1 MYIGK
6 MGSNSYLNRIGL
18 NHSGRNQNSTFL
30 KWNQSFTRRDSVMI
44 SSGTAQNKCESGIYR
59 PNGNSMRVIEPVEYT
74 YVVPDERL
82 RTYEIIPPS
91 ERTSYTEKDALLDQY
106 MKQFRINGRI
116 EGDKFVWDSSKPA
129 GICLASQVSEAE
141 LERFR
146 QELNEKGLGDEI
158 DWRGVESDFVQM
170 NVGFDNIER
179 LETKADFLASRYAVL
194 KDRIEKQYT
203 GDEQKQEMQKLEEI
217 YSKEKE
223 RMADSYGDTIGKF
236 YEGLGQTGVS
246 EEMRNSVLAMI
257 DKKAAA
263 YGDYLAQTDLYTLMD
278 EVHPPAGHELQ
289 CALGSIQLD
298 GSSDQWLKQDD
309 AYMAARL
316 RESFLASKEG
326 QGFGK
331 QESNEQ
337 ALYDIK
343 DLSFAGVYAKSLS
356 GQLKRPNMV
365 WSTSKS
371 DSELG
376 SFFANQRVAE
386 QRKIE
391 SADISSKLAD
401 MLHKTYEPFMEK
413 FMDAL
418 DQTLDENQALV
429 NEKPW
434 ICGLVRTSHI
444 NRNLVYASYQS

>member
-6 MGSNSYLNRIGL
+6 IGSNSYLNRIGL
-18 NHSGRNQNSTFL
+18 NHSGRNQNSTLL

-44 SSGTAQNKCESGIYR
+44 SSGIAQNKCESGIYR

-263 YGDYLAQTDLYTLMD
+263 YEEHLAQTDY
-278 EVHPPAGHELQ
+278 
-289 CALGSIQLD
+289 IQLD

-356 GQLKRPNMV
+356 GQLKRPDMV

-376 SFFANQRVAE
+376 AFLANQRVAE

>member
-18 NHSGRNQNSTFL
+18 NHSGRNQNSTLL

-44 SSGTAQNKCESGIYR
+44 SSGIAQNKCESGIYR

-263 YGDYLAQTDLYTLMD
+263 YEEHLAQTDY
-278 EVHPPAGHELQ
+278 
-289 CALGSIQLD
+289 IQLD

-356 GQLKRPNMV
+356 GQLKRPDMV

-371 DSELG
+371 DYELG
-376 SFFANQRVAE
+376 AFFANQRVAE

>member
-6 MGSNSYLNRIGL
+6 IGSNSYLNRIGL

-263 YGDYLAQTDLYTLMD
+263 YEEHLAQTDY
-278 EVHPPAGHELQ
+278 
-289 CALGSIQLD
+289 IQLD

-356 GQLKRPNMV
+356 GQLKRPDMV

-371 DSELG
+371 DYELG
-376 SFFANQRVAE
+376 AFFANQRVAE

>member
-1 MYIGK
+1 
-6 MGSNSYLNRIGL
+6 
-18 NHSGRNQNSTFL
+18 
-30 KWNQSFTRRDSVMI
+30 
-44 SSGTAQNKCESGIYR
+44 
-59 PNGNSMRVIEPVEYT
+59 
-74 YVVPDERL
+74 
-82 RTYEIIPPS
+82 
-91 ERTSYTEKDALLDQY
+91 

-236 YEGLGQTGVS
+236 YESLGQMGVS
-246 EEMRNSVLAMI
+246 EEMKNSVLAMI

-263 YGDYLAQTDLYTLMD
+263 YEEHLAQTDY
-278 EVHPPAGHELQ
+278 
-289 CALGSIQLD
+289 IQLD

-356 GQLKRPNMV
+356 GQLKRPDMV

-371 DSELG
+371 DYELG
-376 SFFANQRVAE
+376 AFFANQRVAE

>member
-236 YEGLGQTGVS
+236 YESLGQMGVS
-246 EEMRNSVLAMI
+246 EEMKNSVLAMI

-263 YGDYLAQTDLYTLMD
+263 YEEHLAQTDY
-278 EVHPPAGHELQ
+278 
-289 CALGSIQLD
+289 IQLD

-343 DLSFAGVYAKSLS
+343 DLSFAGVYAKSLT
-356 GQLKRPNMV
+356 GQLKRPDMV

-391 SADISSKLAD
+391 SAD
-401 MLHKTYEPFMEK
+401 
-413 FMDAL
+413 
-418 DQTLDENQALV
+418 
-429 NEKPW
+429 
-434 ICGLVRTSHI
+434 
-444 NRNLVYASYQS
+444 

>member
-6 MGSNSYLNRIGL
+6 IGSNSYLNRIGL
-18 NHSGRNQNSTFL
+18 NHSGRNQNSTLL

-44 SSGTAQNKCESGIYR
+44 SSGIAQNKCESGIYR

-116 EGDKFVWDSSKPA
+116 EGDKFVWDSSKPT
-129 GICLASQVSEAE
+129 GICLASQVSDSE

-236 YEGLGQTGVS
+236 YESLGQMGVS
-246 EEMRNSVLAMI
+246 EEMKNSVLAMI

-263 YGDYLAQTDLYTLMD
+263 YEEHLAQTDY
-278 EVHPPAGHELQ
+278 
-289 CALGSIQLD
+289 IQLD

-356 GQLKRPNMV
+356 GQLKRPDMV

-376 SFFANQRVAE
+376 AFFANQRVAE

>member
-6 MGSNSYLNRIGL
+6 IGSNSYLNRIGL
-18 NHSGRNQNSTFL
+18 NHSGRNQNSTLL

-44 SSGTAQNKCESGIYR
+44 SSGIAQNKCESGIYR

-236 YEGLGQTGVS
+236 YESLGQMGVS
-246 EEMRNSVLAMI
+246 EEMKNSVLAMI

-263 YGDYLAQTDLYTLMD
+263 YEEHLAQTDY
-278 EVHPPAGHELQ
+278 
-289 CALGSIQLD
+289 IQLD

-371 DSELG
+371 DYELG
-376 SFFANQRVAE
+376 AFFANQRVAE

>member
-6 MGSNSYLNRIGL
+6 IGSNSYLNRIGL
-18 NHSGRNQNSTFL
+18 NHSGRNQNSTLL

-44 SSGTAQNKCESGIYR
+44 SSGIAQNKCESGIYR

-263 YGDYLAQTDLYTLMD
+263 YEEHLAQTDY
-278 EVHPPAGHELQ
+278 
-289 CALGSIQLD
+289 IQLD

-371 DSELG
+371 DYELG
-376 SFFANQRVAE
+376 AFFANQRVAE

>member
-6 MGSNSYLNRIGL
+6 IGSNSYLNRIGL
-18 NHSGRNQNSTFL
+18 NHSGRNQNSTLL

-44 SSGTAQNKCESGIYR
+44 SSGIAQNKCESGIYR

-236 YEGLGQTGVS
+236 YESLGQMGVS
-246 EEMRNSVLAMI
+246 EEMKNSVLAMI

-263 YGDYLAQTDLYTLMD
+263 YEEHLAQTDY
-278 EVHPPAGHELQ
+278 
-289 CALGSIQLD
+289 IQLD

-356 GQLKRPNMV
+356 GQLKRPDMV

-371 DSELG
+371 DYELG
-376 SFFANQRVAE
+376 AFFANQRVAE

>member
-6 MGSNSYLNRIGL
+6 IGNNSYLNRIGL
-18 NHSGRNQNSTFL
+18 NHPGRKQDSTFL
-30 KWNQSFTRRDSVMI
+30 KWNKPFTRQDSVMI
-44 SSGTAQNKCESGIYR
+44 SSGTGQNRCEPGIYR
-59 PNGNSMRVIEPVEYT
+59 PNGNSMRAFAPIGYT
-74 YVVPDERL
+74 YVVPDEGL
-82 RTYEIIPPS
+82 RTNEIIPPS

-106 MKQFRINGRI
+106 MKQFRIDGRI

-179 LETKADFLASRYAVL
+179 LETKADFLASRYAIL
-194 KDRIEKQYT
+194 KDRIGKQYT
-203 GDEQKQEMQKLEEI
+203 GDEQKRQMQKLEEI
-217 YSKEKE
+217 YSREKE
-223 RMADSYGDTIGKF
+223 RMADSYGDRIGKF
-236 YEGLGQTGVS
+236 YESLGQTGVS
-246 EEMRNSVLAMI
+246 EEMKNSVMAMI
-257 DKKAAA
+257 DKKSAV
-263 YGDYLAQTDLYTLMD
+263 YEDYLAQTDLN
-278 EVHPPAGHELQ
+278 A
-289 CALGSIQLD
+289 QLD

-309 AYMAARL
+309 TYMAAQL

-343 DLSFAGVYAKSLS
+343 DLAFAGAYAKSLS
-356 GQLKRPNMV
+356 EQLKRPDMV

-376 SFFANQRVAE
+376 AFLANQRAAE

-391 SADISSKLAD
+391 SADISGKLAD
-401 MLHKTYEPFMEK
+401 MLSSTYEPFMEK

-418 DQTLDENQALV
+418 DKTLDENKALV

-434 ICGLVRTSHI
+434 INGLVRTSHI
-444 NRNLVYASYQS
+444 NRELVYASYQHTKGR

>member
-6 MGSNSYLNRIGL
+6 IGSNSYLNRIGL

-30 KWNQSFTRRDSVMI
+30 IWNQSFTRRDSVMI
-44 SSGTAQNKCESGIYR
+44 SSGIAQNKCESGIYR

-236 YEGLGQTGVS
+236 YESLGQMGVS
-246 EEMRNSVLAMI
+246 EEMKNSVLAMI

-263 YGDYLAQTDLYTLMD
+263 YEEHLAQTDY
-278 EVHPPAGHELQ
+278 
-289 CALGSIQLD
+289 IQLD

-356 GQLKRPNMV
+356 GQLKRPDMV

-371 DSELG
+371 DYELG
-376 SFFANQRVAE
+376 AFFANQRVAE

>member
-44 SSGTAQNKCESGIYR
+44 SSGIAQNKCESGIYR

-236 YEGLGQTGVS
+236 YESLGQMGVS
-246 EEMRNSVLAMI
+246 EEMKNSVLAMI

-263 YGDYLAQTDLYTLMD
+263 YEEHLAQTDY
-278 EVHPPAGHELQ
+278 
-289 CALGSIQLD
+289 IQLD

-356 GQLKRPNMV
+356 GQLKRPDMV

-371 DSELG
+371 DYELG
-376 SFFANQRVAE
+376 AFFANQRVAE

-418 DQTLDENQALV
+418 DQTLDENKALV

-444 NRNLVYASYQS
+444 NRNLVYASYQSEISDR

>member
-6 MGSNSYLNRIGL
+6 IGSNSYLNRIGL

-44 SSGTAQNKCESGIYR
+44 SSGIAQNKCESGIYR

-246 EEMRNSVLAMI
+246 EEMKNSVLAMI

-263 YGDYLAQTDLYTLMD
+263 YEEHLAQTDY
-278 EVHPPAGHELQ
+278 
-289 CALGSIQLD
+289 IQLD

-356 GQLKRPNMV
+356 GQLKRPDMV

-371 DSELG
+371 DYELG
-376 SFFANQRVAE
+376 AFFANQRVAE

-418 DQTLDENQALV
+418 DQTLDENKALV

>member
-158 DWRGVESDFVQM
+158 DWSGVESDFVQM

-263 YGDYLAQTDLYTLMD
+263 YEEHLAQTDY
-278 EVHPPAGHELQ
+278 
-289 CALGSIQLD
+289 IQLD

-356 GQLKRPNMV
+356 GQLKRPDMV

-376 SFFANQRVAE
+376 AFLANQRVAE

-413 FMDAL
+413 RSEERRVGKECL
-418 DQTLDENQALV
+418 
-429 NEKPW
+429 
-434 ICGLVRTSHI
+434 
-444 NRNLVYASYQS
+444 

>member
-18 NHSGRNQNSTFL
+18 NHSGRNQNSTLL

-44 SSGTAQNKCESGIYR
+44 SSGIAQNKCESGIYR

-236 YEGLGQTGVS
+236 YESLGQMGVS
-246 EEMRNSVLAMI
+246 EEMKNSVLAMI

-263 YGDYLAQTDLYTLMD
+263 YEEHLAQTDY
-278 EVHPPAGHELQ
+278 
-289 CALGSIQLD
+289 IQLD

-371 DSELG
+371 DYELG
-376 SFFANQRVAE
+376 AFFANQRVAE

-418 DQTLDENQALV
+418 DQTLDENKALV

-444 NRNLVYASYQS
+444 NRNLVYASYQSEISDR

>member
-1 MYIGK
+1 
-6 MGSNSYLNRIGL
+6 
-18 NHSGRNQNSTFL
+18 
-30 KWNQSFTRRDSVMI
+30 
-44 SSGTAQNKCESGIYR
+44 
-59 PNGNSMRVIEPVEYT
+59 
-74 YVVPDERL
+74 
-82 RTYEIIPPS
+82 
-91 ERTSYTEKDALLDQY
+91 
-106 MKQFRINGRI
+106 
-116 EGDKFVWDSSKPA
+116 
-129 GICLASQVSEAE
+129 
-141 LERFR
+141 
-146 QELNEKGLGDEI
+146 
-158 DWRGVESDFVQM
+158 
-170 NVGFDNIER
+170 
-179 LETKADFLASRYAVL
+179 
-194 KDRIEKQYT
+194 
-203 GDEQKQEMQKLEEI
+203 MQKMEEI

-246 EEMRNSVLAMI
+246 EEMKNSVLAMI

-263 YGDYLAQTDLYTLMD
+263 YEEHLAQADY
-278 EVHPPAGHELQ
+278 
-289 CALGSIQLD
+289 IQLD

-343 DLSFAGVYAKSLS
+343 DLSFAGVYAKSLT
-356 GQLKRPNMV
+356 GQLKRPDMV

-418 DQTLDENQALV
+418 DQTLDENKALV

-444 NRNLVYASYQS
+444 NRNLVYASYQSEISDR

>member
-6 MGSNSYLNRIGL
+6 IGSNSYLNRIGL

-44 SSGTAQNKCESGIYR
+44 SSGIAQNKCESGIYR

-129 GICLASQVSEAE
+129 GSCLASQVSEAE

-236 YEGLGQTGVS
+236 YESLGQMGVS
-246 EEMRNSVLAMI
+246 EEMKNSVLAMI

-263 YGDYLAQTDLYTLMD
+263 YEEHLAQTDY
-278 EVHPPAGHELQ
+278 
-289 CALGSIQLD
+289 IQLD

-356 GQLKRPNMV
+356 GQLKRPDMV

-371 DSELG
+371 DYELG
-376 SFFANQRVAE
+376 AFFANQRVAE

>member
-6 MGSNSYLNRIGL
+6 IGSNSYLNRIGL

-44 SSGTAQNKCESGIYR
+44 SSGIAQNKCESGIYR

-236 YEGLGQTGVS
+236 YESLGQMGVS
-246 EEMRNSVLAMI
+246 EEMKNSVLAMI

-263 YGDYLAQTDLYTLMD
+263 YEEHLAQTDY
-278 EVHPPAGHELQ
+278 
-289 CALGSIQLD
+289 IQLD

-356 GQLKRPNMV
+356 GQLKRPDMV

-371 DSELG
+371 DYELG

>member
-6 MGSNSYLNRIGL
+6 IGSNSYLNRIGL

-44 SSGTAQNKCESGIYR
+44 SSGIAQNKCESGIYR

-236 YEGLGQTGVS
+236 YESLGQMGVS
-246 EEMRNSVLAMI
+246 EEMKNSVLAMI

-263 YGDYLAQTDLYTLMD
+263 YEEHLAQTDY
-278 EVHPPAGHELQ
+278 
-289 CALGSIQLD
+289 IQLD

-356 GQLKRPNMV
+356 GQLKRPDMV

-371 DSELG
+371 DYELG
-376 SFFANQRVAE
+376 AFFANQRVAE

-434 ICGLVRTSHI
+434 IWGLVRTSHI

>member
-6 MGSNSYLNRIGL
+6 IGSNSYLNRIGL

-44 SSGTAQNKCESGIYR
+44 SSGIAQNKCESGIYR

-236 YEGLGQTGVS
+236 YESLGQMGVS
-246 EEMRNSVLAMI
+246 EEMKNSVLAMI

-263 YGDYLAQTDLYTLMD
+263 YEEHLAQTDY
-278 EVHPPAGHELQ
+278 
-289 CALGSIQLD
+289 IQLD

-356 GQLKRPNMV
+356 GQLKRPDMV

-371 DSELG
+371 DYELG
-376 SFFANQRVAE
+376 AFFANQRVAE

-418 DQTLDENQALV
+418 DQTLDENKALV

>member
-1 MYIGK
+1 M
-6 MGSNSYLNRIGL
+6 N
-18 NHSGRNQNSTFL
+18 
-30 KWNQSFTRRDSVMI
+30 
-44 SSGTAQNKCESGIYR
+44 
-59 PNGNSMRVIEPVEYT
+59 P
-74 YVVPDERL
+74 
-82 RTYEIIPPS
+82 
-91 ERTSYTEKDALLDQY
+91 YTEKDALLDQY

-116 EGDKFVWDSSKPA
+116 EGDKFVWDSSKPTE
-129 GICLASQVSEAE
+129 ICLASQVSEAE

-236 YEGLGQTGVS
+236 YESLGQMGVS
-246 EEMRNSVLAMI
+246 EEMKNSVLAMI

-263 YGDYLAQTDLYTLMD
+263 YEEHLAQTDY
-278 EVHPPAGHELQ
+278 
-289 CALGSIQLD
+289 IQLD

-356 GQLKRPNMV
+356 GQLKRPDMV

-376 SFFANQRVAE
+376 AFLANQRVAE

>member
-1 MYIGK
+1 M
-6 MGSNSYLNRIGL
+6 
-18 NHSGRNQNSTFL
+18 
-30 KWNQSFTRRDSVMI
+30 
-44 SSGTAQNKCESGIYR
+44 
-59 PNGNSMRVIEPVEYT
+59 
-74 YVVPDERL
+74 
-82 RTYEIIPPS
+82 
-91 ERTSYTEKDALLDQY
+91 
-106 MKQFRINGRI
+106 
-116 EGDKFVWDSSKPA
+116 
-129 GICLASQVSEAE
+129 
-141 LERFR
+141 
-146 QELNEKGLGDEI
+146 
-158 DWRGVESDFVQM
+158 
-170 NVGFDNIER
+170 
-179 LETKADFLASRYAVL
+179 
-194 KDRIEKQYT
+194 
-203 GDEQKQEMQKLEEI
+203 
-217 YSKEKE
+217 
-223 RMADSYGDTIGKF
+223 
-236 YEGLGQTGVS
+236 GVS
-246 EEMRNSVLAMI
+246 EEMKNSVLAMI

-263 YGDYLAQTDLYTLMD
+263 YEEHLAQTDY
-278 EVHPPAGHELQ
+278 
-289 CALGSIQLD
+289 IQLD

-356 GQLKRPNMV
+356 GQLKRPDMV

-371 DSELG
+371 DYELG
-376 SFFANQRVAE
+376 AFFANQRVAE

>member
-6 MGSNSYLNRIGL
+6 IGSNSYLNRIGL
-18 NHSGRNQNSTFL
+18 NHSGRNQNSTLL

-44 SSGTAQNKCESGIYR
+44 SSGIAQNKCESGIYR

-263 YGDYLAQTDLYTLMD
+263 YEEHLAQTDY
-278 EVHPPAGHELQ
+278 
-289 CALGSIQLD
+289 IQLD

-343 DLSFAGVYAKSLS
+343 DLSFAGVYAKSLT
-356 GQLKRPNMV
+356 GQLKRPDMV

-371 DSELG
+371 DYELG
-376 SFFANQRVAE
+376 AFFANQRVAE

>member
-116 EGDKFVWDSSKPA
+116 EGDKFVWDSSKPT
-129 GICLASQVSEAE
+129 GICLASQVSESE

-217 YSKEKE
+217 CSKEKE

-236 YEGLGQTGVS
+236 YEGLGQKGVS

-263 YGDYLAQTDLYTLMD
+263 YEEHLAQTDY
-278 EVHPPAGHELQ
+278 
-289 CALGSIQLD
+289 IQLD

-356 GQLKRPNMV
+356 GQLKRPDMV

-376 SFFANQRVAE
+376 AFFANQRVAE

>member
-44 SSGTAQNKCESGIYR
+44 SSGIAQNKCESGIYR

-246 EEMRNSVLAMI
+246 EEMKNSVLAMI

-263 YGDYLAQTDLYTLMD
+263 YEEHLAQTDY
-278 EVHPPAGHELQ
+278 
-289 CALGSIQLD
+289 IQLD

-356 GQLKRPNMV
+356 GQLKRPDMV

-371 DSELG
+371 DYELG
-376 SFFANQRVAE
+376 AFFANQRVAE

-418 DQTLDENQALV
+418 DQTLDENKALV

>member
-6 MGSNSYLNRIGL
+6 IGSNSYLNRIGL

-44 SSGTAQNKCESGIYR
+44 SSGIAQNKCESGIYR

-236 YEGLGQTGVS
+236 YESLGQMGVS
-246 EEMRNSVLAMI
+246 EEMKNSVLAMI

-263 YGDYLAQTDLYTLMD
+263 YEEHLAQTDY
-278 EVHPPAGHELQ
+278 
-289 CALGSIQLD
+289 IQLD

-356 GQLKRPNMV
+356 GQLKRPDMV

-371 DSELG
+371 DYELG
-376 SFFANQRVAE
+376 AFFANQRVAE

>member
-6 MGSNSYLNRIGL
+6 IGSNSYLNRIGL

-44 SSGTAQNKCESGIYR
+44 SSGIAQNKCESGIYR

-236 YEGLGQTGVS
+236 YESLGQMGVS
-246 EEMRNSVLAMI
+246 EEMKNSVLAMI

-263 YGDYLAQTDLYTLMD
+263 YEEHLAQTDY
-278 EVHPPAGHELQ
+278 
-289 CALGSIQLD
+289 IQLD

-356 GQLKRPNMV
+356 GQLKRPDMV

-371 DSELG
+371 DYELG
-376 SFFANQRVAE
+376 AFFANQRVAE

-418 DQTLDENQALV
+418 DQTLDKNQALV

>member
-236 YEGLGQTGVS
+236 YESLGQMGVS
-246 EEMRNSVLAMI
+246 EEMKNSVLAMI

-263 YGDYLAQTDLYTLMD
+263 YEEHLAQTDY
-278 EVHPPAGHELQ
+278 
-289 CALGSIQLD
+289 IQLD

-343 DLSFAGVYAKSLS
+343 DLSFAGVYAKSLT
-356 GQLKRPNMV
+356 GQLKRPDMV

-371 DSELG
+371 DYELG
-376 SFFANQRVAE
+376 AFFANQRVAE

>member
-6 MGSNSYLNRIGL
+6 IGSNSYLNRIGL
-18 NHSGRNQNSTFL
+18 NHSGRNQNSTLL

-44 SSGTAQNKCESGIYR
+44 SSGIAQNKCESGIYR

-236 YEGLGQTGVS
+236 YESLGQMGVS
-246 EEMRNSVLAMI
+246 EEMKNSVLAMI

-263 YGDYLAQTDLYTLMD
+263 YEEHLAQTDY
-278 EVHPPAGHELQ
+278 
-289 CALGSIQLD
+289 IQLD

>member
-6 MGSNSYLNRIGL
+6 IGSNSYLNRIGL

-236 YEGLGQTGVS
+236 YESLGQMGVS
-246 EEMRNSVLAMI
+246 EEMKNSVLAMI

-263 YGDYLAQTDLYTLMD
+263 YEEHLAQTDY
-278 EVHPPAGHELQ
+278 
-289 CALGSIQLD
+289 IQLD

-356 GQLKRPNMV
+356 GQLKRPDMV

-376 SFFANQRVAE
+376 AFLANQRVAE

>member
-44 SSGTAQNKCESGIYR
+44 SSGIAQNKCESGIYR

-236 YEGLGQTGVS
+236 YESLGQMGVS
-246 EEMRNSVLAMI
+246 EEMKNSVLAMI

-263 YGDYLAQTDLYTLMD
+263 YEEHLAQTDY
-278 EVHPPAGHELQ
+278 
-289 CALGSIQLD
+289 IQLD

-356 GQLKRPNMV
+356 GQLKRPDMV

-371 DSELG
+371 DYELG
-376 SFFANQRVAE
+376 AFFANQRVAE

-418 DQTLDENQALV
+418 DQTLDENKALV

>member
-6 MGSNSYLNRIGL
+6 IGSNSYLNRIGL
-18 NHSGRNQNSTFL
+18 NHSGRNQNSTLL

-44 SSGTAQNKCESGIYR
+44 SSGIAQNKCESGIYR

-158 DWRGVESDFVQM
+158 DWSGVESDFVQM

-343 DLSFAGVYAKSLS
+343 DLSFAGVYAKSLT
-356 GQLKRPNMV
+356 GQLKRPDMV
-365 WSTSKS
+365 WSTSQC
-371 DSELG
+371 DSE
-376 SFFANQRVAE
+376 
-386 QRKIE
+386 
-391 SADISSKLAD
+391 
-401 MLHKTYEPFMEK
+401 
-413 FMDAL
+413 
-418 DQTLDENQALV
+418 
-429 NEKPW
+429 
-434 ICGLVRTSHI
+434 
-444 NRNLVYASYQS
+444 

>member
-6 MGSNSYLNRIGL
+6 IGSNSYLNRIGL
-18 NHSGRNQNSTFL
+18 NHSGRNQNSTLL

-44 SSGTAQNKCESGIYR
+44 SSGIAQNKCESGIYR

-236 YEGLGQTGVS
+236 YESLGQMGVS
-246 EEMRNSVLAMI
+246 EEMKNSVLAMI

-263 YGDYLAQTDLYTLMD
+263 YEEHLAQTDY
-278 EVHPPAGHELQ
+278 
-289 CALGSIQLD
+289 IQLD

-343 DLSFAGVYAKSLS
+343 DLSFAGVYAKSLT
-356 GQLKRPNMV
+356 GQLKRPDMV

-434 ICGLVRTSHI
+434 ICGLVRISHI
-444 NRNLVYASYQS
+444 NRNLVYASYQSEISDR

>member
-44 SSGTAQNKCESGIYR
+44 SSGIAQNKCESGIYR

-236 YEGLGQTGVS
+236 YESLGQMGVS
-246 EEMRNSVLAMI
+246 EEMKNSVLAMI

-263 YGDYLAQTDLYTLMD
+263 YEEHLAQTDY
-278 EVHPPAGHELQ
+278 
-289 CALGSIQLD
+289 IQLD

-343 DLSFAGVYAKSLS
+343 DLSFAGVYAKSLT
-356 GQLKRPNMV
+356 GQLKRPDMV

-418 DQTLDENQALV
+418 DQTLDENKALV

>member
-6 MGSNSYLNRIGL
+6 IGSNSYLNRIGL
-18 NHSGRNQNSTFL
+18 NHSGRNQNSTLL

-44 SSGTAQNKCESGIYR
+44 SSGIAQNKCESGIYR

-116 EGDKFVWDSSKPA
+116 EGDKFVWDSSKPT
-129 GICLASQVSEAE
+129 GICLASQVSESE

-236 YEGLGQTGVS
+236 YESLGQMGVS
-246 EEMRNSVLAMI
+246 EEMKNSVLAMI

-263 YGDYLAQTDLYTLMD
+263 YEEHLAQTDY
-278 EVHPPAGHELQ
+278 
-289 CALGSIQLD
+289 IQLD

-356 GQLKRPNMV
+356 GQLKRPDMV

-376 SFFANQRVAE
+376 AFFANQRVAE

>member
-6 MGSNSYLNRIGL
+6 IGSNSYLNRIGL
-18 NHSGRNQNSTFL
+18 NHSGRNQNSTLL

-44 SSGTAQNKCESGIYR
+44 SSGIAQNKCESGIYR

-236 YEGLGQTGVS
+236 YESLGQMGVS
-246 EEMRNSVLAMI
+246 EEMKNSVLAMI

-263 YGDYLAQTDLYTLMD
+263 YEEHLAQTDY
-278 EVHPPAGHELQ
+278 
-289 CALGSIQLD
+289 IQLD

-343 DLSFAGVYAKSLS
+343 DLSFAGVYAKSLT
-356 GQLKRPNMV
+356 GQLKRPDMV